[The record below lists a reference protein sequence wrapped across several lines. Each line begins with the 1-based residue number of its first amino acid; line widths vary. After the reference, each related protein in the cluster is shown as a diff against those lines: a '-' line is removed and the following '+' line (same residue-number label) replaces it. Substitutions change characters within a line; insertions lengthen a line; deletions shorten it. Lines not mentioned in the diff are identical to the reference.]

1 MDQPRGRFPD
11 DLPRG
16 ILLSGRKFQSM
27 TNKRHAHSHHSTPRT
42 PSLDPETGEP
52 VAAPAASGDGAP
64 APAAPQAPPETAEVD
79 AWKDRHLRLAAEYDN
94 FRKRTTK
101 ERAEVWA
108 RAQAE
113 LVSRLADAL
122 DDLARFAHI
131 DPAEIDSKTL
141 HEGVD
146 LVDRKVWKTLEAA
159 GVSRIDQAGVPFD
172 PNVHEAITTQP
183 AAKPDQD
190 HTVGQVVQPGYKMGD
205 TLLRPAR
212 VVVLTWQGQ

>member
-1 MDQPRGRFPD
+1 
-11 DLPRG
+11 
-16 ILLSGRKFQSM
+16 M
-27 TNKRHAHSHHSTPRT
+27 TNKRHAHPHHTPRT

-52 VAAPAASGDGAP
+52 VAAPAASGAGGPGAP
-64 APAAPQAPPETAEVD
+64 ASAAPEAAPDTAEVD
-79 AWKDRHLRLAAEYDN
+79 AWKDRPLRLAAEYDN

-101 ERAEVWA
+101 ERAEVWS

-159 GVSRIDQAGVPFD
+159 GVSRIDQAGVAFD
-172 PNVHEAITTQP
+172 PNVHEAIATQP
-183 AAKPDQD
+183 APKQDQD